1 MATTYTVQRGDTLSA
16 IAKKYNTTVN
26 ALAKLNDISNVN
38 YIVVGQVLKIDGDP
52 VVTPKNTSYIAK
64 IKYFGLQA
72 NTDRT
77 MLVEWIW
84 DQPNTK
90 EYKIRWWCTY
100 EGHDD
105 IPYKESES
113 TVTTKTARWTA
124 PNDAYRVWFHVQ
136 PIAETRKV
144 GDVETPYWTAQW
156 STYDENCVYLFKNNP
171 PEEAPVPTVTIDG
184 YKLTAEL
191 TNLELNADSIVFE
204 VYKQGEA
211 QYFRISQPIK
221 IVNGYASWTCDI
233 DPGYKYVVRAC
244 AIRGTEEG
252 NWSDLSGSS
261 ETIPSGIDGITTLQA
276 KSKTSVYIAW
286 PAVDTATSYD
296 IEYTTKSE
304 YFDSSDQTTTI
315 NGITTTNYTKTGLE
329 SGQEYFFRV
338 RAVNSS
344 GESGWSPVKSIII
357 GTKPSAP
364 TTWSSTTTAIVGE
377 PLTLNWVHN
386 SEDGSSQVSAVLEIT
401 VDGVTTS
408 QTIQNTTDEE
418 EKDKTST
425 YELNTSAYV
434 EGAKVQWRVKTCGI
448 TGEYSDWSIL
458 RKIDIYAKPT
468 LQLNMLD
475 TSGADIKVLK
485 SFPIRVSGKAGPKTQ
500 KVLSYHIS
508 IIANESYETTNFV
521 GNKTNVNKGEAVYSK
536 HFDISTD
543 LSTVLSAGDVDL
555 ENNISYT
562 LKGVVAMDSG
572 LTGESSVTFRVGWNE
587 VGYPPNAEVGI
598 NENDYSA
605 FIHPYCRDL
614 DGNTIEGVTLAVYR
628 RNYDGGFTEIAKG
641 LDNVKNTYVTDPH
654 PALDYAR
661 YRIVATTESTGA
673 VSYYD
678 LPAIPV
684 GGGAIIV
691 QWAETWSD
699 FDAQGGSPSVQR
711 NWSGSMLKLP
721 YNIDVSDTTSPEVE
735 LVNYIGRSHPVS
747 YYGTQLGISA
757 TWDTVIEASDRET
770 LYAIRRL
777 SEWLGDVYVREPS
790 GSGYWANVTVSYNQK
805 HTDLTIP
812 VTFDIKRVEGG
823 K

>member
-1 MATTYTVQRGDTLSA
+1 MAITYTVQRGDTLSA

-26 ALAKLNDISNVN
+26 ALAKLNNISNVN

-52 VVTPKNTSYIAK
+52 VVTPKNVTYMAK
-64 IKYFGLQA
+64 IKTFGLQA

-77 MLVEWIW
+77 IIVEWIW

-90 EYKIRWWCTY
+90 EYKIRWWYTV
-100 EGHDD
+100 EGHNNT
-105 IPYKESES
+105 PLLASET
-113 TVTTKTARWTA
+113 TVANSSMTAKWTA
-124 PNDAYRVWFHVQ
+124 PDDAYRVWFHVM
-136 PIAETRKV
+136 PIAETKKV
-144 GDVETPYWTAQW
+144 GDTETPYWTAQW
-156 STYDENCVYLFKNNP
+156 STYVEYAFKNNP

-191 TNLELNADSIVFE
+191 TNLNLNADSIVFE

-252 NWSDLSGSS
+252 NWSDLSGGQS
-261 ETIPSGIDGITTLQA
+261 TIPSASGGITTLQA

-286 PAVDTATSYD
+286 SGVDSADSYD

-304 YFDSSDQTTTI
+304 YFDSSDQTNTISGIKTTS
-315 NGITTTNYTKTGLE
+315 YTKTGLE

-338 RAVNSS
+338 RAVNDN
-344 GESGWSPVKSIII
+344 GASGWSSAKSIIL

-377 PLTLNWVHN
+377 PLNLNWVHN
-386 SEDGSSQVSAVLEIT
+386 SEDGSSQVSAILEII

-408 QTIQNTTDEE
+408 HTIQNTTDED

-425 YELNTSAYV
+425 YQLNTSSYP
-434 EGAKVQWRVKTCGI
+434 EGAKIQWRVKTCGI

-458 RKIDIYAKPT
+458 RKVDIYAQPT

-475 TSGADIKVLK
+475 TSGSDISVLTT
-485 SFPIRVSGKAGPKTQ
+485 FPFTVSGKAGPKTQ

-508 IIANESYETTNFV
+508 IIANESYETTNFI
-521 GNKTNVNKGEAVYSK
+521 GNRAMVSKDQAVYSR
-536 HFDISTD
+536 HFDISED

-572 LTGESSVTFRVGWNE
+572 LTGEAEVTFRVGWTDLE
-587 VGYPPNAEVGI
+587 YQPNAEIGI
-598 NENDYSA
+598 NTDDYSA
-605 FIHPYCRDL
+605 FIHPYCYDI
-614 DGNTIEGVTLAVYR
+614 DGNPIEDILLSVYR
-628 RNYDGGFTEIAKG
+628 REYDGRFTEIATG

-661 YRIVATTESTGA
+661 YRIVAMTKSTGA

-678 LPAIPV
+678 IPAIPV
-684 GGGAIIV
+684 GGSAIVI
-691 QWAETWSD
+691 QWDEVWSD
-699 FDAQGGSPSVQR
+699 FDTQDGVPSVQR

-721 YNIDVSDTTSPEVE
+721 YNIDVSDSTSPEVE

-747 YYGTQLGISA
+747 YYGTQLGVTSTWNTEIVA
-757 TWDTVIEASDRET
+757 TDKET

-777 SEWLGDVYVREPS
+777 SEWLGNAYVREPS
-790 GSGYWANVTVSYNQK
+790 GSGYWANITVTYNQK
-805 HTDLTIP
+805 HMGLTIP

-823 K
+823 V